1 MAISVEIENLAE
13 VQRNAEDVAKHITDG
28 SLVAR
33 AGYIIERQAK
43 QNASGRPGPRVQTGR
58 LRASITTEV
67 IDSNTAKVGTNV
79 VYAAPVEFGHLT
91 RVGRGA
97 RGGSTLQPFSLGQRQ
112 TQAYPF
118 LGPTIE
124 QTKDQMTGFMVEFG
138 KELGEEWS
146 K

>member
-1 MAISVEIENLAE
+1 MSVELEIENLRQ
-13 VQRNAEDVAKHITDG
+13 VQKNAEDTAKHIADG
-28 SLVAR
+28 SIVAR

-79 VYAAPVEFGHLT
+79 VYAPPLEFGRLT
-91 RVGRGA
+91 TVGKGS
-97 RGGSTLQPFSLGQRQ
+97 RGGSGIQPFSIGQRS
-112 TQAYPF
+112 TQKYPF
-118 LGPTIE
+118 LYPTIE
-124 QTKDQMTGFMVEFG
+124 QTKDQIGDVMVTFG
-138 KELGEEWS
+138 KELGAEWS